1 MKCTN
6 LDIAKPLKL
15 VGGKWKIAIIY
26 VLSKGPIRFGEIKR
40 LLTPITQQMLTK
52 QLREMEKD
60 NLINRKVYDVV
71 PPKVEYSLTDFG
83 ISFKPVLNELCKWKL
98 KEILNLNDCYL
109 LIIGDILSINLLVQV
124 CFL

>member
-1 MKCTN
+1 MKCSK

-26 VLSKGPIRFGEIKR
+26 VLNECPVRFGEIKR

-83 ISFKPVLNELCKWKL
+83 RSFGPVLNELCKWKT
-98 KEILNLNDCYL
+98 
-109 LIIGDILSINLLVQV
+109 
-124 CFL
+124 

>member
-1 MKCTN
+1 
-6 LDIAKPLKL
+6 
-15 VGGKWKIAIIY
+15 
-26 VLSKGPIRFGEIKR
+26 
-40 LLTPITQQMLTK
+40 MLTK

-83 ISFKPVLNELCKWKL
+83 ISFKPVSMNCVSGKL

-109 LIIGDILSINLLVQV
+109 LIIGDILSIKSFSSGLFSLISSTVNPSSSWGNTNHSSVS
-124 CFL
+124 

>member
-1 MKCTN
+1 MKYTN
-6 LDIAKPLKL
+6 LDIAKPLNL

-26 VLSKGPIRFGEIKR
+26 VLSKDSIRFGEIKR
-40 LLTPITQQMLTK
+40 LLAPITQQMLTK

-83 ISFKPVLNELCKWKL
+83 RSFGPVLNELCKWKT
-98 KEILNLNDCYL
+98 
-109 LIIGDILSINLLVQV
+109 
-124 CFL
+124 

>member
-1 MKCTN
+1 MKCSK

-26 VLSKGPIRFGEIKR
+26 VLNEGPVRFGEIKR

-83 ISFKPVLNELCKWKL
+83 RSFGPVLNELCNWKT
-98 KEILNLNDCYL
+98 
-109 LIIGDILSINLLVQV
+109 
-124 CFL
+124 

>member
-15 VGGKWKIAIIY
+15 VGGKWKIEIIY

-83 ISFKPVLNELCKWKL
+83 ISFKPVLNELCKWKT
-98 KEILNLNDCYL
+98 
-109 LIIGDILSINLLVQV
+109 
-124 CFL
+124 